1 MKVKGYKD
9 FIKEAL
15 ANSNSIKQLQKVMK
29 MSAKTDISN
38 RVNMEGGNLHFD
50 RNPLNNIESY
60 EDFEKKNKA
69 FVSGWNNKD
78 MVGPFK

>member
-1 MKVKGYKD
+1 MKVKGFND
-9 FIKEAL
+9 FVTEAL

-50 RNPLNNIESY
+50 RNPLTNIESY

-69 FVSGWNNKD
+69 FVSGWNFKN